1 MSSAVWVK
9 LCGACGRSMEGATG
23 CLGTVENRHAPSGY
37 VMVKMV
43 PEAELARER
52 EAREKAEARLDSLAE
67 TQGGI
72 ADELAGELE
81 RAEAARS
88 QLEAAVEGI
97 AGQLETETGLAG
109 RNPDQRRHEL
119 ERRARDA
126 ARHLRAALRSSRG
139 EGT

>member
-52 EAREKAEARLDSLAE
+52 ERGDRLEAGLLVRQE
-67 TQGGI
+67 ER
-72 ADELAGELE
+72 DES
-81 RAEAARS
+81 EAARAR
-88 QLEAAVEGI
+88 LEEAVEALLREFDAEEDEHGFPFN
-97 AGQLETETGLAG
+97 LA
-109 RNPDQRRHEL
+109 L
-119 ERRARDA
+119 RRAHRE
-126 ARHLRAALRSSRG
+126 LVAALSASRG
-139 EGT
+139 GKP

>member
-1 MSSAVWVK
+1 VSAYADW
-9 LCGACGRSMEGATG
+9 SNMEM
-23 CLGTVENRHAPSGY
+23 LRH
-37 VMVKMV
+37 
-43 PEAELARER
+43 EAEQHAERVKELTATLARER